1 MRTLACGAA
10 RQTQLGNGLR
20 RTRRSSDM
28 TACVRCL
35 AVSTLVVATSCT
47 SLSRPWRRLADAVG
61 SPPTLTLA
69 TAGTTRYRIT
79 LAETASAAER
89 NAAGELAAYL
99 ERVTGVPFP
108 TGQPGAGAG
117 GPVIAVGPGAAKAL
131 LPELVLA
138 KAGEHGLGD
147 DGILVQPLGDNLIL
161 TGAEGARR
169 GTLYAVYEFLER
181 EVGVRWWTP
190 TAESV
195 PKHPTLVVR
204 PAPTRYVPP
213 FIYRET
219 LCGAIRPRASERPVQ
234 TPLFAVRLRQNGHFA
249 PIPAD
254 WGGHYTLIGWCHTF
268 ERLLPPAKYFKDH
281 PEWYSEINGQ
291 RKHEKAQLCLTNE
304 EMLAELSRNV
314 IAAIR
319 KEPDA
324 GMISVAQNDWGGR
337 CQCARCQALDEAEGS
352 PAGSLLYG
360 INRVAEAVE
369 REFPGTY
376 VETLAY
382 QYTRK
387 PPKTIR
393 PRANVIVRL
402 AVIERSAVHPIEHP
416 INRPLR
422 RDLEQWSAAAPN
434 LYLWD
439 YTANLQHPFTPE
451 PRAFVYGKDLRLYRR
466 LGAISVFCEHSHGA
480 SPLSDFDELH
490 TWLLSRLLWA
500 PDQDDRA
507 LVREFLNGY
516 YGDAGRPIEAYLHLL
531 STRVGDRKV
540 PSWSGPREAEW
551 LDLATMNRATALF
564 DDAVH
569 AVAGDPELTARV
581 QRARL
586 SLDHQWLCGYA
597 GYRYLAEPG
606 SAPFGGPAD
615 FDRALADF
623 TTRCRALDVKRIG
636 YGANQT
642 LEDYVRSLRLVGESV
657 PGRLVLGA
665 DPVHKAYAAGARQ
678 ALPQPLDRLPRKA
691 VIDLQED
698 RMSLFRG
705 AEAAFDPAA
714 VNHGAARIDPAVVSW
729 AVQARDLPA
738 HGVSGRWHAYAVVRV
753 EALAESGLAFTGGVY
768 DSASNRNL
776 LGISQRLEGQ
786 VGGTPDPNIGTATTT
801 ALSEPITDGQYHL
814 YDLGT
819 HDFSDTVYLWIGTTG
834 GVRAAAVKAIWVD
847 RFVFVREPAAE

>member
-1 MRTLACGAA
+1 MK
-10 RQTQLGNGLR
+10 
-20 RTRRSSDM
+20 
-28 TACVRCL
+28 ACVRCL
-35 AVSTLVVATSCT
+35 AVSALVVATSCA
-47 SLSRPWRRLADAVG
+47 SLSRPWRGLADAVA
-61 SPPTLTLA
+61 PRPTLALT
-69 TAGTTRYRIT
+69 TGGTTRYRIT
-79 LAETASAAER
+79 LAESASAVER
-89 NAAGELAAYL
+89 NAAVELATYL

-108 TGQPGAGAG
+108 TGLPGGGAG
-117 GPVIAVGPGAAKAL
+117 GPVIAVGPGAAKAVM
-131 LPELVLA
+131 PELGLA
-138 KAGEHGLGD
+138 KAGSQGLGD
-147 DGILVQPLGDNLIL
+147 DGIVVQPLGESLIL

-195 PKHPTLVVR
+195 PKRPDLAVEPATLR
-204 PAPTRYVPP
+204 NVPP

-219 LCGAIRPRASERPVQ
+219 LCGAIRPRTSERPV
-234 TPLFAVRLRQNGHFA
+234 PAPPFAVRLRQNGHFA

-268 ERLLPPAKYFKDH
+268 EMLLPPAKYFKEH

-291 RKHEKAQLCLTNE
+291 RKHEKAQLCLTNG

-314 IAAIR
+314 LAAIR

-360 INRVAEAVE
+360 INTVAEAVE

-402 AVIERSAVHPIEHP
+402 AVIERSAVQPIEHLV
-416 INRPLR
+416 NRPLR

-434 LYLWD
+434 LYIWD
-439 YTANLQHPFTPE
+439 YTANLQQPFTPE

-466 LGAISVFCEHSHGA
+466 MGAISVFCEHSHGA

-490 TWLLSRLLWA
+490 TWLLSKLLWN
-500 PDQDDRA
+500 PDQDDGA

-516 YGDAGRPIEAYLHLL
+516 YGDAGRPIEAYLRLL
-531 STRVGDRKV
+531 GTRIGDRKI
-540 PSWSGPREAEW
+540 PSWSGPREAAW
-551 LDLATMNRATALF
+551 LDLATMNHATALF
-564 DDAVH
+564 DEAVT
-569 AVAGDPELTARV
+569 AVARDPELTARV
-581 QRARL
+581 RRARL

-597 GYRYLAEPG
+597 GYRYLAEHG
-606 SAPFGGPAD
+606 SVPFAGPAD
-615 FDRALADF
+615 LGNALADF
-623 TTRCRALDVKRIG
+623 TTRCRALDLKRIG
-636 YGANQT
+636 YGAYQT
-642 LEDYVRSLRLVGESV
+642 LDEYVRGLRLAGESV
-657 PGRLVLGA
+657 PGRLILAA

-678 ALPQPLDRLPRKA
+678 ALPQPLAGLPRKA
-691 VIDLQED
+691 VVDIQED
-698 RMSLFRG
+698 RMSVFKG
-705 AEAAFDPAA
+705 AELVLDPLA
-714 VNHGAARIDPAVVSW
+714 VNHGAARIDPGVLSW
-729 AVQARDLPA
+729 AVQMRDLPR
-738 HGVSGRWHAYAVVRV
+738 HGVKGRWHAYAVIRV
-753 EALAESGLAFTGGVY
+753 EPRAERGLAFTGGVY
-768 DSASNRNL
+768 DTESNRNL

-786 VGGTPDPNIGTATTT
+786 AGGTPDPNIGTARTT
-801 ALSEPITDGQYHL
+801 ALAEAITDGQYRL
-814 YDLGT
+814 YDFGS
-819 HDFSDTVYLWIGTTG
+819 HEFDDSVYLWIGTTG
-834 GVRAAAVKAIWVD
+834 GVSAEAVKAIWVD
-847 RFVFVREPAAE
+847 RFVFVREPAAESPSSGPVK